1 MELKKEMTCLD
12 KLNLQLDLENQNL
25 SDGILEDEKEEKKV
39 AEQSTYRTR

>member
-1 MELKKEMTCLD
+1 MELKKKMTCLD

-39 AEQSTYRTR
+39 AE

>member
-39 AEQSTYRTR
+39 AE